1 MAVLEE
7 KVLERATL
15 FEGVVFDV
23 TRDRVALPDG
33 SEGIRDVLRHKGA
46 VCVLPL
52 TEQGEVL
59 LVRQFRHGFGG
70 VTLEIP
76 AGKLESSDTDPKSAV
91 LRELKEETGA
101 VPGRLLDLGVFYGSP
116 AIVDEKIYMYLA
128 TDLTFGATSPDAD
141 EFIEIERVPLPTAV
155 EWVLAGTIPDGKT
168 QAAALRAYLMAERG
182 EI

>member
-15 FEGVVFDV
+15 FEGGVFDF

-52 TEQGEVL
+52 TEQGEAL

-91 LRELKEETGA
+91 LRELQEETGA

-128 TDLTFGATSPDAD
+128 VDLTFGATSPDAD
-141 EFIEIERVPLPTAV
+141 EFIEIERVPLETLVA
-155 EWVLAGTIPDGKT
+155 WVLEGKIPDGKT

>member
-1 MAVLEE
+1 MQVLEE

-23 TRDRVALPDG
+23 TRDRVALPNG
-33 SEGIRDVLRHKGA
+33 GEGVRDVVRHKGA

-52 TEQGEVL
+52 TDGGEAL

-76 AGKLESSDTDPKSAV
+76 AGKLEGSDSDPEEAIS
-91 LRELKEETGA
+91 RELKEETGA
-101 VPGRLLDLGVFYGSP
+101 VAGRLISLGEYYGSP
-116 AIVDEKIYMYLA
+116 AILDEKIHMYLA
-128 TDLTFGATSPDAD
+128 LNLTFGETSPDAD
-141 EFIEIERVPLPTAV
+141 EFIEIERVPLETLVA
-155 EWVLAGTIPDGKT
+155 WVLEGKIPDGKT